1 MSTRA
6 AVIGHPVTQSL
17 SPAIHR
23 AAFRELGIDWTYEAV
38 DCTVEGLASF
48 VDNVRAGT
56 HGGLSVTMPL
66 KEAIVPLLDRL
77 DANAG
82 ALAAVNCVSVRGG
95 RLIGHNTD
103 GDGCA
108 DALEHEAGVEL
119 GGAGA
124 VVLGAGGTARS
135 VVTALAR
142 RGASVRVVNRTVS
155 RAAEVVALARGAAGD
170 EADVAVGTPADI
182 RGATV
187 LVNTTSVGMNSG
199 ESPVETSVL
208 HGGLVVLD
216 AVYSPLDTTLLRS
229 ARAAGAR
236 TVDGLWMLVH
246 QARHQQL
253 LWFGRCAAASVMRGE
268 SERELAQR
276 RK

>member
-1 MSTRA
+1 MSARA
-6 AVIGHPVTQSL
+6 SVIGHPVVQSL
-17 SPAIHR
+17 SPVMHGAS
-23 AAFRELGIDWTYEAV
+23 FRELGVDWTYDAV
-38 DCTVEGLASF
+38 DCTVEELGTFIAG
-48 VDNVRAGT
+48 VRSGSHA
-56 HGGLSVTMPL
+56 GLSVTMPL

-77 DANAG
+77 DANATVLG
-82 ALAAVNCVSVRGG
+82 AVNCVSVRGG
-95 RLIGHNTD
+95 TLVGHNTD

-108 DALEHEAGVEL
+108 DALENEAGAVL
-119 GGAGA
+119 AGARA

-142 RGASVRVVNRTVS
+142 RGASVRVVNRTPA
-155 RAAEVVALARGAAGD
+155 RADEVVSVARRALGGD
-170 EADVAVGTPADI
+170 VDI
-182 RGATV
+182 VTGSMSDIGRASV
-187 LVNTTSVGMNSG
+187 LVNTTSVGMNSDD
-199 ESPVETSVL
+199 SPVEPGEL

-216 AVYSPLDTTLLRS
+216 AVYSPIDTALLRS

-253 LWFGRCAAASVMRGE
+253 LWFGRCAPAALMRSE
-268 SERELAQR
+268 SERELDRR